1 MRKVRYVKN
10 VNCPMT
16 IEMFNL
22 IVKETDKR
30 EIPFSE
36 YIREA
41 LELKLNMDLKNET
54 DPIM

>member
-16 IEMFNL
+16 IEMFNR

-41 LELKLNMDLKNET
+41 LELKLSEDSKDEKH
-54 DPIM
+54 

>member
-1 MRKVRYVKN
+1 MRKVRYIKN

-16 IEMFNL
+16 IEMFNR

-41 LELKLNMDLKNET
+41 IEQKLTVDSKDEL
-54 DPIM
+54 

>member
-1 MRKVRYVKN
+1 MRKVRYSKN

-16 IEMFNL
+16 QEMFKKIL
-22 IVKETDKR
+22 EETDRR

-41 LELKLNMDLKNET
+41 LELKIKT
-54 DPIM
+54 DEASRK

>member
-10 VNCPMT
+10 INCPMT
-16 IEMFNL
+16 LEMFNRIL
-22 IVKETDKR
+22 AETNKR

-41 LELKLNMDLKNET
+41 LELKLNVDSKDDL
-54 DPIM
+54 

>member
-41 LELKLNMDLKNET
+41 LELKLNTDLK
-54 DPIM
+54 DGRV